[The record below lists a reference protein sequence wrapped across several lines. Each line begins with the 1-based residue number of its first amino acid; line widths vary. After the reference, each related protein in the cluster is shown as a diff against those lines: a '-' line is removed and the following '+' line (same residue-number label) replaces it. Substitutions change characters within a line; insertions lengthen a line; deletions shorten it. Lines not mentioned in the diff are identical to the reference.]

1 MAGEGSSFWGLNY
14 CAIGHRRNQISLIK
28 EQFGVHIFG
37 LALLS
42 YSESDRYMCIAS
54 IGSHYLHSSGGLFK
68 FSWCLKLLFLSEPKK
83 ALFG

>member
-42 YSESDRYMCIAS
+42 YSESFRFPIDICAS
-54 IGSHYLHSSGGLFK
+54 LALDPTIFTLQVDYLNFHGV
-68 FSWCLKLLFLSEPKK
+68 
-83 ALFG
+83 